1 MNRLQIQLHTLI
13 CIHKFGLLPQQ
24 AFFYAAN
31 FDCNSIHL
39 EQRFNTMA
47 HQLEQMAYVGDTPWH
62 GLGNQ
67 LSPNQPIEVW
77 AHQAGMDWR
86 IESSDV
92 SYMAKNDKGQNI
104 ILPFEEQRVLYR
116 SDTHA
121 PLSVVSQRFQE
132 VQPHSI
138 LEFYRDLTEQSG
150 FELET
155 AGVFKGG
162 KKFWA
167 LARTGQSTALKGKD
181 VSNGYILLA
190 TACDGTLATTA
201 QFTSIR
207 VVCNNTLAI
216 ALKAQHSTSNNMGVV
231 KVPHSTRFDAE
242 KVKQQL
248 GVSVRGW
255 DEHMYQMKQLSQRK
269 VSQTQAAAYFEAVF
283 NNTNLT
289 VMEQEDSIIQFY
301 QNVAAKSEN
310 KSEPNARALS
320 KVMQMFNGQGRGAE
334 LSSAKDTAYGL
345 LCAVT
350 EFTDHERRAM
360 SQDHRLDSAW
370 FGMGAAIKQRGLEQ
384 ALRLVG

>member
-1 MNRLQIQLHTLI
+1 
-13 CIHKFGLLPQQ
+13 
-24 AFFYAAN
+24 
-31 FDCNSIHL
+31 
-39 EQRFNTMA
+39 MA
-47 HQLEQMAYVGDTPWH
+47 HQVEQMAYVGDTPWH

-67 LSPNQPIEVW
+67 LTQNQPIEVW
-77 AHQAGMDWR
+77 AKQAGMDWR

-92 SYMAKNDKGQNI
+92 SYLALNERGQSVI
-104 ILPFEEQRVLYR
+104 MPYEEQRVLYR

-121 PLSVVSQRFQE
+121 PLSVVSQRYQE
-132 VQPHSI
+132 VQPKEI

-155 AGVFKGG
+155 AGVLKGG

-216 ALKAQHSTSNNMGVV
+216 ALRGQSSSAGVV
-231 KVPHSTRFDAE
+231 KVPHSTKFDAD

-248 GVSVRGW
+248 GVSVRAW
-255 DEHMYQMKQLSQRK
+255 EEHMYEMKQLSQRK
-269 VSQTQAAAYFEAVF
+269 VTQGEAAAYFDAVF
-283 NNTNLT
+283 NNTSLSIAD
-289 VMEQEDSIIQFY
+289 QEDNIIQFY
-301 QNVAAKSEN
+301 RNVANQASQPVN
-310 KSEPNARALS
+310 KTEPNARAMN
-320 KVMQMFNGQGRGAE
+320 KVMDMFNGQGRGAE

-345 LCAVT
+345 LCSIT
-350 EFTDHERRAM
+350 EFVDHERRAM
-360 SQDHRLDSAW
+360 STDHRLDSAW
-370 FGMGAAIKQRGLEQ
+370 FGAGAALKQRGLEQ
-384 ALRLVG
+384 ALKLAV